1 MTQTRTAAVRPG
13 GSGPRGRRTRRL
25 STVLRGLAAL
35 LTLIALVAGLPVLL
49 YRLGGSPIPTRVPS
63 WHLIWQTLAH
73 QDNGTLF
80 LAAVRDISWLAWA
93 AFSIAVVAETQ
104 AAIRGSAAPRLR
116 LGGVQAVA
124 ARLVVLAML
133 GISGPTALLTLSQA
147 APAAQAA
154 TAQAATGQP
163 AVTAASQP
171 SPGAF
176 TEAAVPLVVA
186 QDPASHQPA
195 DDARSSAQVM
205 TMSQYQLV
213 TVRPGDCL
221 WTIAEHYLG
230 DGDRYPEIATINLG
244 RDMGGVIFSNP
255 SMILPGWVL
264 RIPID
269 EPTNASPGAHGHP
282 ATGRGSGHGHA
293 AQSSERPSHSHP
305 TSHEPHPSGKPRFH
319 RPHPAASATPAA
331 PTANGGPG
339 PTAARHVTGVTA
351 ASSTAEFPPVAV
363 FAAGMLAGGAAVSL
377 ARMRNRQR
385 QFRRPGRRIP
395 LPAAAPV
402 IAVEQRLRSDAGL
415 IPANW
420 LRAALSELGAGL
432 AEGGQQVP
440 EIAAVRILPQ
450 AMEILLASP
459 ASEPPPPPF
468 TVPAGRQGLTWRLAI
483 PADAAERPQLTAA
496 TGDLAPGLFTIGEAD
511 GGGFLLVDLEYL
523 GVTVAD
529 GPPVL
534 VDQVLATAAAEL
546 AASELA
552 GWYDLILVGFPE
564 LKQFGSRTTCCDDL
578 AAALDLAAAKA
589 VTLRRR
595 LGDAGPTAVRRLRV
609 FDPGDEDWALTLLVS
624 RIAPTPAELALLT
637 DLVSG
642 PGGAA
647 ALLPAGSTPAQ
658 APGTADLVLD
668 HDPSRPGGI
677 VATIMPANLQAYPRP
692 LTESDYRALT
702 SLFAVA
708 AQDADVAPD
717 EPPYDGSC
725 WPPDLPDLPDL
736 TDDGFRYESSYEPD
750 YEPGDEPDGSG
761 PAAPA
766 GETALT
772 DATALTEATGVSDPG
787 SGSVIWP
794 GPDRVGGPGWRPAST
809 SEPGDAWRPGPTSQP
824 AAAWQAEP
832 ARVPEESWRPDPA
845 SLPDAAWPSAAVSVS
860 MPDASWRQASAPE
873 EPGPAALPDQAACL
887 RIGLLGTLTIN
898 GQPGALL
905 PAQSQLV
912 VALAL
917 NGRDGLSN
925 RQLCYL
931 LGADPDH
938 PRPSDSLRQ
947 LIVRTRRQ
955 LGPAADGREWIEHL
969 GGGQYALHP
978 GTRVDWHEFE
988 AKTSQGIEARDAA
1001 LLHDALR
1008 MIRGQPFTG
1017 CYYWW
1022 LDIAL
1027 VETVRAQIVDAAEL
1041 LSDLDLA
1048 DRNPA
1053 SAARAARIGLAADSA
1068 AEQLWRALMRA
1079 EHAAGNLAGVRE
1091 AWTHCLEAIGE
1102 IAADGQP
1109 HPDTAALYRE
1119 LLGGS
1124 SARFTGSWSPDR

>member
-1 MTQTRTAAVRPG
+1 
-13 GSGPRGRRTRRL
+13 
-25 STVLRGLAAL
+25 
-35 LTLIALVAGLPVLL
+35 
-49 YRLGGSPIPTRVPS
+49 
-63 WHLIWQTLAH
+63 
-73 QDNGTLF
+73 
-80 LAAVRDISWLAWA
+80 
-93 AFSIAVVAETQ
+93 
-104 AAIRGSAAPRLR
+104 
-116 LGGVQAVA
+116 
-124 ARLVVLAML
+124 
-133 GISGPTALLTLSQA
+133 
-147 APAAQAA
+147 
-154 TAQAATGQP
+154 
-163 AVTAASQP
+163 
-171 SPGAF
+171 
-176 TEAAVPLVVA
+176 
-186 QDPASHQPA
+186 
-195 DDARSSAQVM
+195 
-205 TMSQYQLV
+205 
-213 TVRPGDCL
+213 
-221 WTIAEHYLG
+221 
-230 DGDRYPEIATINLG
+230 
-244 RDMGGVIFSNP
+244 
-255 SMILPGWVL
+255 
-264 RIPID
+264 
-269 EPTNASPGAHGHP
+269 
-282 ATGRGSGHGHA
+282 
-293 AQSSERPSHSHP
+293 
-305 TSHEPHPSGKPRFH
+305 
-319 RPHPAASATPAA
+319 
-331 PTANGGPG
+331 
-339 PTAARHVTGVTA
+339 
-351 ASSTAEFPPVAV
+351 
-363 FAAGMLAGGAAVSL
+363 
-377 ARMRNRQR
+377 
-385 QFRRPGRRIP
+385 
-395 LPAAAPV
+395 
-402 IAVEQRLRSDAGL
+402 
-415 IPANW
+415 
-420 LRAALSELGAGL
+420 
-432 AEGGQQVP
+432 
-440 EIAAVRILPQ
+440 
-450 AMEILLASP
+450 
-459 ASEPPPPPF
+459 
-468 TVPAGRQGLTWRLAI
+468 
-483 PADAAERPQLTAA
+483 
-496 TGDLAPGLFTIGEAD
+496 
-511 GGGFLLVDLEYL
+511 
-523 GVTVAD
+523 VAD

-534 VDQVLATAAAEL
+534 VDQVLASAAAEL

-564 LKQFGSRTTCCDDL
+564 LRQLGSRTTCCDDL

-658 APGTADLVLD
+658 APGTADLELD
-668 HDPSRPGGI
+668 YDASRPGGI
-677 VATIMPANLQAYPRP
+677 VARIMPANLQAYPRP
-692 LTESDYRALT
+692 LTDSDYRALT

-725 WPPDLPDLPDL
+725 WPPELPDLPDLPDL
-736 TDDGFRYESSYEPD
+736 ANGGLSYESGYEPD
-750 YEPGDEPDGSG
+750 YQPSDEPDHSG
-761 PAAPA
+761 LAAPA
-766 GETALT
+766 DPTART
-772 DATALTEATGVSDPG
+772 DATGVSDPG
-787 SGSVIWP
+787 SGSGIWP
-794 GPDRVGGPGWRPAST
+794 GPDRLGGTSWRPAST
-809 SEPGDAWRPGPTSQP
+809 SEPGDGWQPGPTSAP
-824 AAAWQAEP
+824 AAPWP
-832 ARVPEESWRPDPA
+832 AAPTQVPGDGWRPGTA
-845 SLPDAAWPSAAVSVS
+845 NLPDAAWPPASVSVS

-873 EPGPAALPDQAACL
+873 EPGPAASPDPATGL

-917 NGRDGLSN
+917 NGREGLSN

-988 AKTSQGIEARDAA
+988 AKTSKGIEARDAA

-1041 LSDLDLA
+1041 LAELDLA

-1053 SAARAARIGLAADSA
+1053 AAARGARIGLAADSA